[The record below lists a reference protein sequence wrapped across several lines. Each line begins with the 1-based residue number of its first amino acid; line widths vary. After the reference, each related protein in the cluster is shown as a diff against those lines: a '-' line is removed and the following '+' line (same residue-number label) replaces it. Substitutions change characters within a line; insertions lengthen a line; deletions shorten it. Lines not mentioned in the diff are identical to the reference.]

1 MGLRT
6 IPRDIDQQNALIRRF
21 QTASSNTV
29 PYDIE
34 KRKELQ
40 EEVRQAVLGLATL
53 IDVEIAD
60 GRDKSIALNSL
71 EGVLRLAGRAIFS

>member
-6 IPRDIDQQNALIRRF
+6 IPRGIDQHNGLIRRF
-21 QTASSNTV
+21 QTASSNAV
-29 PYDIE
+29 PDDIE

-60 GRDKSIALNSL
+60 GRDKSIALTSL
-71 EGVLRLAGRAIFS
+71 EDVLLRAGRAIFS

>member
-6 IPRDIDQQNALIRRF
+6 IPRDTDQQNALIGRF
-21 QTASSNTV
+21 QTASSNAV
-29 PYDIE
+29 PDDIE

-60 GRDKSIALNSL
+60 GRDKSIALTSL
-71 EGVLRLAGRAIFS
+71 EDVLLRAGRAIFS

>member
-21 QTASSNTV
+21 QPASSNTV

>member
-6 IPRDIDQQNALIRRF
+6 IPRGIDQQNTLIRRF
-21 QTASSNTV
+21 QTASSNAV
-29 PYDIE
+29 PDDIE

-60 GRDKSIALNSL
+60 GRDKSIALTSL
-71 EGVLRLAGRAIFS
+71 EDVLLRAGRAIFS